1 VLSFAGDFA
10 RKLPADTPGSK
21 VFFLSFVSTLFLPLL
36 TGVLGLLWLFMAGDT
51 LGTSFTSEVLATV
64 AASAPVWAFVIF
76 VVAVGLSL
84 LYLVIASLYSL
95 SGNLFGIARMP
106 GWLAALIGA
115 VLVLTAVLVPSLLV
129 AVSTL
134 HESVLELVLLAAV
147 VAAAWAG
154 VFISDALIR
163 TRGYH
168 EVSLT
173 REYGFYGR
181 FNIANTFGFLLAV
194 ALGFGY
200 LNGGPQLS
208 SWSGYLGDFTP
219 EIFEIAGSNIGIAMA
234 FGLAALFPVIFGIPR
249 IKKQERNLA
258 ELDQRRQELKE
269 FLDAAQ

>member
-1 VLSFAGDFA
+1 
-10 RKLPADTPGSK
+10 
-21 VFFLSFVSTLFLPLL
+21 
-36 TGVLGLLWLFMAGDT
+36 M
-51 LGTSFTSEVLATV
+51 
-64 AASAPVWAFVIF
+64 
-76 VVAVGLSL
+76 
-84 LYLVIASLYSL
+84 YSL
-95 SGNLFGIARMP
+95 SGNLIGVVKIP
-106 GWLAALIGA
+106 GWVAALIGS

-154 VFISDALIR
+154 IFISDALVR

-181 FNIANTFGFLLAV
+181 FNLANTFGFLLAV
-194 ALGFGY
+194 TLGFGY

-219 EIFEIAGSNIGIAMA
+219 EIFEMAGSNIGIAMA
-234 FGLAALFPVIFGIPR
+234 FGLASLFPVIFGIPR
-249 IKKQERNLA
+249 IRKQERNLA

>member
-1 VLSFAGDFA
+1 
-10 RKLPADTPGSK
+10 
-21 VFFLSFVSTLFLPLL
+21 
-36 TGVLGLLWLFMAGDT
+36 
-51 LGTSFTSEVLATV
+51 V
-64 AASAPVWAFVIF
+64 AASAPVWVFVIF

-95 SGNLFGIARMP
+95 SGNLIGVARIP
-106 GWLAALIGA
+106 GWAAALIGA
-115 VLVLTAVLVPSLLV
+115 VLVLTVVLVPSLLV

-134 HESVLELVLLAAV
+134 HESILELLILAAV

-154 VFISDALIR
+154 IFISDALAR

-181 FNIANTFGFLLAV
+181 FNLANSVGFVLAV

-200 LNGGPQLS
+200 VKGGPQLS
-208 SWSGYLGDFTP
+208 GWSGYLGDLTP
-219 EIFEIAGSNIGIAMA
+219 QIFEIAGSNIGIAMA